1 MVSKKEYI
9 EGLPVYIF
17 ENLNIYGDTVI
28 TMKYVKRLGID
39 EIHKILKKHG
49 YDCEINEGSNYEY
62 AGAKHVVV
70 RVINKVRVK
79 SNG

>member
-1 MVSKKEYI
+1 MVSKKEYVD
-9 EGLPVYIF
+9 GLPSYII
-17 ENLNIYGDTVI
+17 ENLNIYGDTII
-28 TMKYVKRLGID
+28 TMKNVKRIGLD
-39 EIHKILKKHG
+39 KIHEILKKHG
-49 YDCEINEGSNYEY
+49 YECEITEGSNYTS